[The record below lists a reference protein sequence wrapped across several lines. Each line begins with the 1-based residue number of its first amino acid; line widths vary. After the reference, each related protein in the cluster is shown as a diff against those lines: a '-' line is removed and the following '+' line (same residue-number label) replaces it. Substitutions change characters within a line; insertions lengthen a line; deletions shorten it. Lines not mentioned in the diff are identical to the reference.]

1 MNLREFLSKKEEYPD
16 NHEVTLADGVKVTL
30 GDLRTYNAEEDA
42 RIQQQTQ
49 QLTQREGVLETAAN
63 EVAAMRARIEA
74 AQQNPAAT
82 VDPELKEL
90 VDLLK
95 GVRNG
100 NKVDI
105 FKEPGD
111 YFKPLVDRL
120 NAVDESIKAEKA
132 AREQNRQ
139 DVERT
144 ITWHT
149 RKQIDRD
156 YRSYQDWPKD
166 FDTRKAITYAQQNR
180 LVDEMGYPDF
190 DAVHERIT
198 APVRQEANLKAERDK
213 IRKEEREAAQR
224 DAAQGARREP
234 FVSMPNGG
242 GSGGGPNAA
251 PKGKKYG
258 GIEKIDEGDILS
270 DPDILATFQ
279 PNFQS

>member
-30 GDLRTYNAEEDA
+30 GDLRTYSAEEDA

-166 FDTRKAITYAQQNR
+166 FDTRKALAYAQQNR

-190 DAVHERIT
+190 DAVHESPPRFVRKPTSRPNATRFARKSAKRLSATQRRAHGASPLSPCLT
-198 APVRQEANLKAERDK
+198 A
-213 IRKEEREAAQR
+213 EAAA
-224 DAAQGARREP
+224 AAQQARRNMA
-234 FVSMPNGG
+234 VSRKSAM
-242 GSGGGPNAA
+242 
-251 PKGKKYG
+251 K
-258 GIEKIDEGDILS
+258 
-270 DPDILATFQ
+270 TF
-279 PNFQS
+279 